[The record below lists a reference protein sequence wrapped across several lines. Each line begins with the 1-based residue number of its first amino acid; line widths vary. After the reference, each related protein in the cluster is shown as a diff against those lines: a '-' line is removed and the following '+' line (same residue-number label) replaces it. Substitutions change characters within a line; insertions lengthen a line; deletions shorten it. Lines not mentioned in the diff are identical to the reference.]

1 MDKHGNV
8 KLQNLLKVFTQTKDT
23 EIYTGKVK
31 ETEKEFIPHV
41 LYRCC
46 RFGSTHLC
54 FLLYDFKDLYFS
66 QTEYSKVQE
75 LNKELNM
82 SLEFN
87 DINSLLNFLFEHV
100 IKKEKDLSIVKEGN
114 KFEFEVLVD
123 IIKVK
128 WLFNCHKL
136 PIDSVYEII
145 QELFVKPMLNV
156 MLSFQNFLSN
166 ERVSNSNQIN
176 KVEVH
181 VNDVKS
187 LVDNLEVNK
196 PRNFNKNL
204 AYLMSESTSR
214 LASHRFNEI
223 QKKKHGHYNNSD
235 GKGETNNSNNPNYVN
250 GSNSKYNQGYNNNN
264 NLKRKNNQTMYS
276 GSKSD
281 SDKKKNDKEENLNQK
296 KKKTNHPVNGSSK
309 EDKSEK
315 PQKTKKPQVMPQY
328 LPQMF
333 QKIPVEEL
341 YGSEEKSKKSEVMP
355 RALPKEFQKIQEGK
369 LYDLSDDDV
378 SMGADSHNS
387 NTDKANLINKNKVE
401 KKKKVKMSFV

>member
-1 MDKHGNV
+1 
-8 KLQNLLKVFTQTKDT
+8 
-23 EIYTGKVK
+23 
-31 ETEKEFIPHV
+31 
-41 LYRCC
+41 
-46 RFGSTHLC
+46 
-54 FLLYDFKDLYFS
+54 
-66 QTEYSKVQE
+66 
-75 LNKELNM
+75 
-82 SLEFN
+82 
-87 DINSLLNFLFEHV
+87 
-100 IKKEKDLSIVKEGN
+100 
-114 KFEFEVLVD
+114 
-123 IIKVK
+123 
-128 WLFNCHKL
+128 
-136 PIDSVYEII
+136 
-145 QELFVKPMLNV
+145 
-156 MLSFQNFLSN
+156 
-166 ERVSNSNQIN
+166 
-176 KVEVH
+176 
-181 VNDVKS
+181 
-187 LVDNLEVNK
+187 
-196 PRNFNKNL
+196 
-204 AYLMSESTSR
+204 
-214 LASHRFNEI
+214 
-223 QKKKHGHYNNSD
+223 
-235 GKGETNNSNNPNYVN
+235 
-250 GSNSKYNQGYNNNN
+250 
-264 NLKRKNNQTMYS
+264 MYS